1 MAACESLQHM
11 FENPLPSESSLSSWN
26 PQLGL
31 PSSPMPR
38 SSSVTELF
46 GELHFEESP
55 APNVVMPSTSSNA
68 KNADIVDMKSGG
80 RADENE
86 RKVEKKSGYGGPR
99 HQSGGSLQ
107 LCTEGLGF
115 ESLGDIE
122 DTNEE
127 ERIGT
132 MSGDDVAVGHER
144 DGDDDGG
151 GYYCFW
157 GARKRGSG
165 PMLRRWRSTV
175 VTRTERVGG
184 RSCFPPP
191 ISIVNRPWV
200 SLRGYRC
207 DGRFML
213 KEVTVPAREFLH
225 ASREGGRLRLD
236 FVQGV
241 QEEDDDDEEDDVDD
255 DGNDINND
263 ENEREEEEVIEEHN
277 EEVVEEEA
285 DVGKL

>member
-1 MAACESLQHM
+1 MAACDSLQHM
-11 FENPLPSESSLSSWN
+11 FDPPLVASEPSLSSWDT
-26 PQLGL
+26 QLPRTS
-31 PSSPMPR
+31 PSVPR

-55 APNVVMPSTSSNA
+55 VPLPASPPPSNTDVFDT
-68 KNADIVDMKSGG
+68 KG
-80 RADENE
+80 DEDE
-86 RKVEKKSGYGGPR
+86 RKKKSGFIGPHHR
-99 HQSGGSLQ
+99 SGGSLQ
-107 LCTEGLGF
+107 MCTEGLGF
-115 ESLGDIE
+115 ESLGDVE
-122 DTNEE
+122 DSNGD
-127 ERIGT
+127 ERTGGVLDHRE
-132 MSGDDVAVGHER
+132 GDDG
-144 DGDDDGG
+144 GG

-175 VTRTERVGG
+175 VTRRERVVGG
-184 RSCFPPP
+184 GGGGGGSCFPPP

-241 QEEDDDDEEDDVDD
+241 EDDEDDDNDYEEGDEDEEQ
-255 DGNDINND
+255 
-263 ENEREEEEVIEEHN
+263 
-277 EEVVEEEA
+277 EEEA
-285 DVGKL
+285 IEDGNEEEGDVGNSL

>member
-1 MAACESLQHM
+1 MAACDSLQHM
-11 FENPLPSESSLSSWN
+11 FDAPLTSEPSLSSWN

-31 PSSPMPR
+31 PSPPLPR

-55 APNVVMPSTSSNA
+55 IPNAMAMPASSSNV
-68 KNADIVDMKSGG
+68 KNMDIFDTKS
-80 RADENE
+80 DENE
-86 RKVEKKSGYGGPR
+86 RKVERKDGGYGGPWHR
-99 HQSGGSLQ
+99 STGSLQ

-115 ESLGDIE
+115 ESLGDVK

-127 ERIGT
+127 DRIGT
-132 MSGDDVAVGHER
+132 TSGDDGKVGHKR
-144 DGDDDGG
+144 VNGDDGDG

-157 GARKRGSG
+157 GARKMGNG
-165 PMLRRWRSTV
+165 LMLRRWRSTM
-175 VTRTERVGG
+175 VTRRERVGG
-184 RSCFPPP
+184 AGSCFPPP

-225 ASREGGRLRLD
+225 ASREGGRLRLN
-236 FVQGV
+236 FVQGG
-241 QEEDDDDEEDDVDD
+241 QEEDDEEDEVDD
-255 DGNDINND
+255 DESNVDD
-263 ENEREEEEVIEEHN
+263 DDDN
-277 EEVVEEEA
+277 EEVVEEESDA
-285 DVGKL
+285 GKMSQ